1 MKDTDFNL
9 AKNIKGTQSSKA
21 KEAEIIIDEY
31 DEEDDDDFEETPS
44 SSNQPNLKDQM
55 TKFAFVIIGGIVI
68 IVLLII
74 IVLSLMNRSYTY
86 EEIEQIMVNAAESY
100 FKKNPESLPTG
111 TSSIEIDCV
120 TLSAAGEMKPLE
132 EYLPEGSVCTGSVN
146 VQSSN
151 GVYLYTPKL
160 NCGELYMTQELYR
173 VVENNNKNTSNGYGL
188 YNKAGNK
195 VFRGEVVNNYVQLDF
210 RVWRIVKITS
220 SGEMVLITDEY
231 PSYGL
236 AWDDRYN
243 QSVDYASG
251 INSYATSRIK
261 ESINEFLKYPEDTEE
276 AELFL
281 SDKDKARI
289 VPFNLC
295 TGKRSKTE
303 QGSDNAAECREVAK
317 QQLVGLLT
325 VSDYM
330 SASTDTNCKS
340 SLSAACQNYN
350 YLVNGEE
357 WWTATP
363 VKENTYEAY
372 SIDTDGEIKTK
383 TVNNYSN
390 LRPVIHL
397 NSRTLYKS
405 GDGSKENP
413 YIVK

>member
-9 AKNIKGTQSSKA
+9 AKNINKPESSKT
-21 KEAEIIIDEY
+21 KEADIIIDEY
-31 DEEDDDDFEETPS
+31 DEEEDFEDIKPS
-44 SSNQPNLKDQM
+44 SSFQSSMTDQM

-68 IVLLII
+68 VVLLII
-74 IVLSLMNRSYTY
+74 IVMSLINRNYTY
-86 EEIEQIMVNAAESY
+86 EEIETIMVKAAESY
-100 FKKNPESLPTG
+100 FQKHPESLPTG
-111 TSSIEIDCV
+111 TSSIEIDCG
-120 TLSAAGEMKPLE
+120 TLSSAGEMKPLE
-132 EYLPEGSVCTGSVN
+132 ELVPEGSVCTGSVN
-146 VQSSN
+146 VQHSS
-151 GVYLYTPKL
+151 GTYLYTPKL
-160 NCGELYMTQELYR
+160 NCGELYMTRELYR
-173 VVENNNKNTSNGYGL
+173 VVEDNNKNTSNGYGL

-220 SGEMVLITDEY
+220 TGEMVLITDEY

-236 AWDDRYN
+236 PWDDRYN

-251 INSYATSRIK
+251 INTYATSRIK
-261 ESINEFLKYPEDTEE
+261 ESLSQYLKYPEDTEE

-281 SDKDKARI
+281 SNKDKARI

-303 QGSDNAAECREVAK
+303 QGSDNASECREVTK

-325 VSDYM
+325 VSEYM
-330 SASTDTNCKS
+330 SASTDPNCKNT
-340 SLSAACQNYN
+340 LSAACQNYN
-350 YLVNGEE
+350 YLVDGTE
-357 WWTATP
+357 WWTVTP

-405 GDGSKENP
+405 GDGTKENP